1 VPLVYCDHNFIVTA
15 GQEPDPYKDHLRQ
28 LGASGAVTFV
38 VSPFHWIEM
47 AEDADVA
54 RAEAKAHFVDSLR
67 SRWLFGRRNIQGKE
81 VAAAFFRFAGIP
93 TDAPIMVADA
103 VDVIADLAG
112 QRAYRNSRAFVE
124 HLRSIGPNHPL
135 EQSLR
140 EALTTNQANI
150 LRYQAGRLTPDVMR
164 RTETLYIELLLPVNT
179 PAGLVIDADS
189 KRRFLAAQQLT
200 DFPSFALETRATK
213 DNWAEARQMSHNN
226 FLDQQHIMALP
237 YVDFFITDD
246 RRLTTLI
253 ARIVTD
259 APFRCATV
267 ITKAQFDCLYP

>member
-1 VPLVYCDHNFIVTA
+1 VPLVYCDHNFIVAA
-15 GQEPDPYKDHLRQ
+15 GQEPNSYKDHLRQ
-28 LGASGAVTFV
+28 LGAAGTVTFV
-38 VSPFHWIEM
+38 LSPFHWVEM
-47 AEDADVA
+47 AEDADYA
-54 RAEAKAHFVDSLR
+54 RAEAKADFVDSLHPK
-67 SRWLFGRRNIQGKE
+67 WLFERRNIQGKE
-81 VAAAFFRFAGIP
+81 VKAAFFRFTAIP
-93 TDAPIMVADA
+93 SDVPEMVADA

-112 QRAYRNSRAFVE
+112 QRAYRDSRAFVT
-124 HLRSIGPNHPL
+124 HLRGIGPNHPL

-140 EALTTNQANI
+140 EALTANQANI
-150 LRYQAGRLTPDVMR
+150 VHYQAGRLTSDVMR
-164 RTETLYIELLLPVNT
+164 RTETLYVERLLPLNT

-253 ARIVTD
+253 ARIVAD

-267 ITKAQFDCLYP
+267 ITKTQFDCLYP